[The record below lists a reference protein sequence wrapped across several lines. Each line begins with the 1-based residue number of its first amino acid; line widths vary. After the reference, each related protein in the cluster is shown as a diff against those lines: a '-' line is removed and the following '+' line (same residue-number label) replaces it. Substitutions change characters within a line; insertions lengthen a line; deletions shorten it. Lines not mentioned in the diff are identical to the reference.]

1 MISYSNSIVIMAPVS
16 EVFAYVNDLGTMAD
30 WITGLAEV
38 SDVIGSGEGQQCSW
52 VFRLAGVRLHGEAV
66 VVKCVEDEC
75 CSHQAIGMFNSTWTN
90 IVAPHDDGTT
100 LSIDVEYE
108 LPIPVVGKFGERL
121 TVGRMSR
128 NLDSSLANIKDI
140 LEG

>member
-1 MISYSNSIVIMAPVS
+1 MISYANSIVIKAPLS
-16 EVFAYVNDLGTMAD
+16 EVFAYANDLGNLAD
-30 WITGLAEV
+30 WFTGMVKV
-38 SDVIGSGEGQQCSW
+38 SDVIGSGEGQQCRW
-52 VFRLAGVRLHGEAV
+52 VFKLAGIRLHGEAV
-66 VVKCVEDEC
+66 VVKCVKDEC
-75 CSHQAIGMFNSTWTN
+75 CANQAIGMFNSTRTN
-90 IVAPHDDGTT
+90 LFAPHDDGTT
-100 LSIDVEYE
+100 LSIHVEYE